1 MLLSAFHCWEK
12 ISHRIV
18 VKEGRLMDPKV
29 DSSKVSICGGPVP
42 LVGSVAAVL
51 GGSGGGESAYLVN
64 RM

>member
-1 MLLSAFHCWEK
+1 
-12 ISHRIV
+12 
-18 VKEGRLMDPKV
+18 MDPKV
-29 DSSKVSICGGPVP
+29 DSSKVSNCGGPAP

>member
-12 ISHRIV
+12 ISHRII
-18 VKEGRLMDPKV
+18 VKEERLMDPKV
-29 DSSKVSICGGPVP
+29 DGLKVSFCGGWAP

-51 GGSGGGESAYLVN
+51 GGSGGGESVHFVN